1 MTHGTRQRART
12 CPYIRRGPDSG
23 EKKGVFVGNHGNFQK
38 RRKMTTKG
46 ARLEG
51 RESEP
56 AAQVGKRLFQAP
68 SARGET
74 RESRAEAAGPTAATG
89 TQRGRPAGTQETP
102 TGEEGQRTGRT
113 LSASSRR
120 GRTSAPGSRSPRRR
134 RWSRICKT
142 SRFSFLVLFCFPIS
156 PCSKKVWKPLRAA
169 SFPAEKWFAGRGSG
183 RKMNER
189 GRAGR
194 GGEGGG
200 TRTPGG
206 AQIAPA
212 GGGRGGRGPGW
223 SPDLGKSGLPRVT
236 FTSKIRS
243 TGRKSNAVGQRK
255 KREELRKKAAIP
267 GLRADQMK
275 RN

>member
-1 MTHGTRQRART
+1 MTHGARQRART
-12 CPYIRRGPDSG
+12 CAYIRRGPDSG

-113 LSASSRR
+113 RSASSRR
-120 GRTSAPGSRSPRRR
+120 GRPSAPGSRSPRRR

-142 SRFSFLVLFCFPIS
+142 SRFSFPVLFCFPIS

-183 RKMNER
+183 RKRGTER
-189 GRAGR
+189 R
-194 GGEGGG
+194 
-200 TRTPGG
+200 
-206 AQIAPA
+206 
-212 GGGRGGRGPGW
+212 
-223 SPDLGKSGLPRVT
+223 
-236 FTSKIRS
+236 
-243 TGRKSNAVGQRK
+243 
-255 KREELRKKAAIP
+255 
-267 GLRADQMK
+267 
-275 RN
+275 